1 MVTPYIRPCSVTG
14 LAVGQRLLADCGGS
28 IQEYGNTGILEYGN
42 KETKMPTP
50 DLKPAISVCCH
61 CPNLYF
67 DFIEVRDFQDEM
79 PADYQGYWVC
89 GLLKNGTALF
99 FDEPQEVKA
108 HDDIIRLEVEAMPE
122 NCPYFL
128 E

>member
-1 MVTPYIRPCSVTG
+1 
-14 LAVGQRLLADCGGS
+14 
-28 IQEYGNTGILEYGN
+28 
-42 KETKMPTP
+42 MPTP

-128 E
+128 EQFYSQDTAGQERWSEVLPMLKKRI